1 MKWTKLITLLMIISL
16 LTYLMEMER
25 RLRDIIS
32 PQVETLS
39 LEWEAPVTH
48 LLAAQET
55 SQD

>member
-32 PQVETLS
+32 PQVETIS
-39 LEWEAPVTH
+39 LQLEAPVTH
-48 LLAAQET
+48 LLAAQ
-55 SQD
+55 